1 MAPQQHWQLG
11 VLRLMVKQLSS
22 EAAGQ
27 ACASCGFTL
36 FNPVRMMKTSK
47 WGVYDDAR
55 FPGRSI
61 IMLNTHYEEFTDVPA
76 EETVAFMEDIKATM
90 TIIKNITGCERVN
103 LAILGNAV
111 SHVHAHLIPRFPSQE
126 EFPNKSPWND
136 KRSLAPL
143 PTEQLHQLT
152 EQFQSH

>member
-1 MAPQQHWQLG
+1 MVNQLN
-11 VLRLMVKQLSS
+11 S

-36 FNPVRMMKTSK
+36 FNPVRMMSVSK

-61 IMLNTHYEEFTDVPA
+61 LMLDNHYDDFTDIA
-76 EETVAFMEDIKATM
+76 TKETAAFMEDIKSAM
-90 TIIKNITGCERVN
+90 SIIKEVTGCERVN
-103 LAILGNAV
+103 VAILGNAV
-111 SHVHAHLIPRFPSQE
+111 PHVHAHLIPRFPSRE

-136 KRSLAPL
+136 KRPQS
-143 PTEQLHQLT
+143 QLLENQLT
-152 EQFQSH
+152 KLIQQLQSH